1 MAKVKKTK
9 KRKWRLKKQVR
20 KTLGCLFMISAL
32 IVTAIPV
39 QPMEA
44 APGGAAGWVEDIQAD
59 NSIGFKNNWIYSNTT
74 TIPTIKANAPIYQD
88 ETGNF
93 RFAYVDR
100 NGEHNSSD
108 MDKMAVIVDFEAQEL
123 PGGKLVIPLAMDA
136 YMRFTDTSSPSGSSY
151 AAANKQGRPLFY
163 RVMTEVTRSVPG
175 NDPVLSV
182 NDENGDGILG
192 NDWVYFDDVQRVQEH
207 TAYAP
212 CTPGSESVWSPGGV
226 DVQLYYYKD
235 DKDGIPPA
243 SALVPDE
250 DGNWDPKWEA
260 VTGSD
265 DGRIVDAP
273 VRYIGN
279 QYAEFDDK
287 SNKWTIYPST
297 SRHSVFGGM
306 DEGAAVANIVSI
318 TFEKGSDG
326 RSSVQGIGDYAFMGC
341 TSLGSIT
348 LSNGLSALGN
358 YAFANCR
365 KLTSVTIPSEALL
378 DTLGSGLFAN
388 CDMLESFVLP
398 ANIRRIGDFC
408 FKNCVSL
415 TEIITSED
423 PNGLGTNLDQ
433 IGYRAFENCTSLQ
446 SLTLPASYHGAED
459 KTGDGVFHLSTV
471 QGCTS
476 LKFIKTFS
484 RTIQFVTD
492 AESESLVGGY
502 NNGDKRVDG
511 DYTFER
517 FKSEVGE
524 NFYFEGHGYRA
535 GTSGTK
541 SPTHNMANVRHICFK
556 YLNED
561 IYEIMEKG
569 FSEDVPAG
577 GSEDVGLIYQ
587 VNGANELIKFQIE
600 DINSGLTVQKAV
612 PEIIMPEKVGPHS
625 IASIVA
631 GSFDN
636 NCYIQKV
643 VIPGSV
649 ALIGDG
655 AFQGSH
661 NLQHIIFNNAATIEA
676 IGSNAFATQVVDRFH
691 GELSVHPNTC
701 DDKDNSFLT
710 ASHTPF
716 MSFTGT
722 IEKDDG
728 TNTEPFK
735 YAMKDTSKVNQ
746 GAQPLTYITYYSGMP
761 TNLTVKY
768 NPDTGKSEL
777 LHFPTMADLADGFH
791 APANYEGAYTPR
803 DSSTAYR
810 YPYMNIDLEKEALG
824 AASGGGGENQVGM
837 RNGVENIVIPT
848 GVQSVKEGLFSGLTV
863 SGNTIAS
870 LPNVTFPDETYQS
883 PAKDIKTLTT
893 KSLINIEPYTFARL
907 PELLSAYVSGTA
919 SIGNYAFDECPK
931 LETAEVGKETDTL
944 GLRPFSGCDNLKGVN
959 FNDSPYFTETDGI
972 IYALD
977 ENGAKKKIMQ
987 CLPGRGSVVGS
998 RAVGPDELAG
1008 IAEIAPEA
1016 FMDCQAVRQVDLS
1029 STTVA
1034 NIPNLCFAESKNLNV
1049 VILPNTIRAIRA
1061 GSFWNTE
1068 GLASVTIPDSIGV
1081 IEPDAF
1087 ALVDKNPDGT
1097 YGDPKKE
1104 RPASMAFDF
1113 ITLPGSVADIYAEG
1127 YNYIGVKQDD
1137 SLKKVHEVTLIDGF
1151 DNTRYK
1157 TYQVVDGENLE
1168 LTILDVNDHTADGYQ
1183 FTGWWP
1189 SAEIYN
1195 PIVAPTEITAMYEP
1209 IAANTYLVRFFDI
1222 NKQEMPEYT
1231 QRVEEGKKAIAPP
1244 KDEMEVEGKVFKGW
1258 DRDYSAITGNVD
1270 IYSIYD
1276 DRADGMFYVSFYTDA
1291 DLATMIGKTQ
1301 EVKAGESAIEPAHPT
1316 KEGYTFVSWSSEG
1329 WKNVTRDWDIFAVYT
1344 QGSGNPNNPD
1354 DPNNPSGGNNGDNN
1368 GGNNGGGSGG
1378 GSGSSG
1384 SSNDSVS
1391 GNGKK
1396 YKVTVNDGSGSGE
1409 YTAGT
1414 IVPINAYAR
1423 ADGTVFDKWTSSS
1436 SGVGFVNQSAV
1447 STTFT
1452 MPANDVVVSA
1462 TFKKGGVSSTVSG
1475 NTRSTRRN
1483 STTTVDVTKNGISNT
1498 DLASANVNGSSDNY
1512 VIRVS
1517 DDAQATAAVIAAL
1530 EAKYGDLSNIAYLP
1544 MDISLYDATGQ
1555 RKITDVSGITVDI
1568 TLPLPDG
1575 LIQYAGN
1582 NKAAA
1587 VSNGSLEDLNTKFT
1601 TIDGVPC
1608 VQFTAT
1614 QFSPY
1619 TIYVDKGN
1627 LTEGLIDATP
1637 KTGDPIHPKWFL
1649 AMGLACISIILFC
1662 KKDKKQPRMKTA

>member
-1 MAKVKKTK
+1 MAKGKKTK
-9 KRKWRLKKQVR
+9 KRKWRLKRQVR

-44 APGGAAGWVEDIQAD
+44 APGNATTGWVEDTVTD
-59 NSIGFKNNWIYSNTT
+59 TDGKSRVDFKNNWVYSNTT
-74 TIPTIKANAPIYQD
+74 TIPTIQGDAPIYQD

-93 RFAYVDR
+93 RFAYVDSK
-100 NGEHNSSD
+100 GFHNSSE
-108 MDKMAVIVDFEAQEL
+108 MNKMAVIVGFEAQEL
-123 PGGKLVIPLAMDA
+123 PGGKLVIPLTMDA

-163 RVMTEVTRSVPG
+163 QVMTEVTRSVPG
-175 NDPVLSV
+175 NEQVRSV
-182 NDENGDGILG
+182 DDLNGDGLL
-192 NDWVYFDDVQRVQEH
+192 NDWVTFDDVQRVQEP
-207 TAYAP
+207 TEFSP
-212 CTPGSESVWSPGGV
+212 CTPGTESKWSPGGL
-226 DVQLYYYKD
+226 DVQLYYYNVG
-235 DKDGIPPA
+235 DGIPPA
-243 SALVPDE
+243 SALKPDV
-250 DGNWDPKWEA
+250 DGKWDANWTP
-260 VTGSD
+260 VTGSE

-279 QYAEFDDK
+279 QYAVFDEATK
-287 SNKWTIYPST
+287 KWTIKDST
-297 SRHSVFGGM
+297 SRHSVFGGT

-318 TFEKGSDG
+318 TFERGSDG
-326 RSSVQGIGDYAFMGC
+326 RSSVQGIGDFAFIGC
-341 TSLGSIT
+341 TSLSSIT

-365 KLTSVTIPSEALL
+365 KLSSVTIPSEALL

-388 CDMLESFVLP
+388 CDKLESFTLP

-433 IGYRAFENCTSLQ
+433 IGYRAFENCTALQ
-446 SLTLPASYHGAED
+446 SLTLPASYHGAD
-459 KTGDGVFHLSTV
+459 KKNNGVFHLSTV
-471 QGCTS
+471 KGCTN
-476 LKFIKTFS
+476 LKYIKTFS
-484 RTIQFVTD
+484 RTIEFVTD
-492 AESESLVGGY
+492 AEPDTVVGGY
-502 NNGDKRVDG
+502 AGSGEVDG
-511 DYTFER
+511 DYTFEN
-517 FKSEVGE
+517 FKSEVGDD
-524 NFYFEGHGYRA
+524 FYFEGHGYRA

-569 FSEDVPAG
+569 FSKDVPAG

-600 DINSGLTVQKAV
+600 DINSGITVQKPV
-612 PEIIMPEKVGPHS
+612 PEIIMPEKVGPHEINS
-625 IASIVA
+625 IMA

-636 NCYIQKV
+636 NCYVQKV

-649 ALIGDG
+649 VLIGDS

-661 NLQHIIFNNAATIEA
+661 NLQHIIFNNAANIETI
-676 IGSNAFATQVVDRFH
+676 GPNAFATQVVDTFH
-691 GELSVHPNTC
+691 GNTSVHPNTC
-701 DDKDNSFLT
+701 TDTGFLS

-716 MSFTGT
+716 MSFTGA

-735 YAMKDTSKVNQ
+735 YAMKETSKVNA
-746 GAQPLTYITYYSGMP
+746 GAQPTTYITYYSGMP

-791 APANYEGAYTPR
+791 APAGYEGAYTPR
-803 DSSTAYR
+803 GSSTAYR
-810 YPYMNIDLEKEALG
+810 YPYMTFELEQEAFG
-824 AASGGGGENQVGM
+824 AASGGGGENQVNM

-870 LPNVTFPDETYQS
+870 LPDVTFPDDTYQA
-883 PAKDIKTLTT
+883 PAKDIKSLTT
-893 KSLINIEPYTFARL
+893 KGLINIEPYTFARL

-931 LETAEVGKETDTL
+931 LETAEIGKETDTL
-944 GLRPFSGCDNLKGVN
+944 GLRPFSGCDNLREVN
-959 FNDSPYFTETDGI
+959 FNGSPYFTEEEGI
-972 IYALD
+972 IYGLD
-977 ENGAKKKIMQ
+977 ENGAKVKIMQ
-987 CLPGRGSVVGS
+987 CLPGRGNVVGS
-998 RAVGPDELAG
+998 RAVGPDELTG
-1008 IAEIAPEA
+1008 IKEIAPEA
-1016 FMDCQAVRQVDLS
+1016 FMDCESIRQVDLTS
-1029 STTVA
+1029 SVVV
-1034 NIPNLCFAESKNLNV
+1034 NIPNRCFAESKNLNV
-1049 VILPNTIRAIRA
+1049 VELPNTIKSIRA

-1068 GLASVTIPDSIGV
+1068 GLASVKIPDSIAV

-1087 ALVDKNPDGT
+1087 ALVEKNPDGT
-1097 YGDPKKE
+1097 YGDPQKD
-1104 RPASMAFDF
+1104 RPASMRFDF

-1151 DNTRYK
+1151 NNTRYK
-1157 TYQVVDGENLE
+1157 TYQVVDGESLE
-1168 LTILDVNDHTADGYQ
+1168 LTILDVNDHTAEGYQ

-1222 NKQEMPEYT
+1222 NKEEMKEYT

-1276 DRADGMFYVSFYTDA
+1276 DRADGMFYVTFYTDA

-1329 WKNVTRDWDIFAVYT
+1329 WKNVTRDWDIFAVYS
-1344 QGSGNPNNPD
+1344 QGSGNPNDPN
-1354 DPNNPSGGNNGDNN
+1354 DPNNPGGGNNN
-1368 GGNNGGGSGG
+1368 GGSGNGSG

-1384 SSNDSVS
+1384 SSDDSVS

-1396 YKVTVNDGSGSGE
+1396 YKVTVNEGSGSGE

-1436 SGVGFVNQSAV
+1436 NGVGFVNQSAV

-1452 MPANDVVVSA
+1452 MPANDVVISA
-1462 TFKKGGVSSTVSG
+1462 TFKKGGASSTVSG

-1498 DLASANVNGSSDNY
+1498 DLASANVNGSSDNF

-1582 NKAAA
+1582 NRAAA

-1614 QFSPY
+1614 HFSPY

-1662 KKDKKQPRMKTA
+1662 KKDKRQPRMKTA

>member
-44 APGGAAGWVEDIQAD
+44 APGGPAGWVEEIDPPNNDWSQ
-59 NSIGFKNNWIYSNTT
+59 SNNWVYSNTT
-74 TIPTIKANAPIYQD
+74 TIPTIADGAPVYRDQ
-88 ETGNF
+88 TGNF
-93 RFAYVDR
+93 RFVYVDR
-100 NGEHNSSD
+100 SGNYTGSD
-108 MDKMAVIVDFEAQEL
+108 MNKLAIIVGFQAQEL
-123 PGGKLVIPLAMDA
+123 PGGNLQIPLVMDA
-136 YMRFTDTSSPSGSSY
+136 YMRFTDGATGTEAY
-151 AAANKQGRPLFY
+151 AAANKLGKPLY
-163 RVMTEVTRSVPG
+163 YKKTKTVTRNVPG
-175 NDPVLSV
+175 NDPVLTI
-182 NDENGDGILG
+182 DDLNGNGI
-192 NDWVYFDDVQRVQEH
+192 FDDYV
-207 TAYAP
+207 TYADDQQVEEFEAFRP
-212 CTPGSESVWSPGGV
+212 CTPNEESIWSPGGT
-226 DVQLYYYKD
+226 DVELYYYD
-235 DKDGIPPA
+235 TASGIP
-243 SALVPDE
+243 SNEALGKDE
-250 DGNWDPKWEA
+250 KEDTNWTLISGDR
-260 VTGSD
+260 D
-265 DGRIVDAP
+265 NRIREAP
-273 VRYIGN
+273 VRFIGN
-279 QYAEFDDK
+279 QYAGTDGQIHK
-287 SNKWTIYPST
+287 ST
-297 SRHSVFGGM
+297 SKHSVFGGSE
-306 DEGAAVANIVSI
+306 EGVAISNIVNL
-318 TFEKGSDG
+318 TFERDSQGKSNIE
-326 RSSVQGIGDYAFMGC
+326 GIGDYAFLGC
-341 TSLGSIT
+341 INLSSIRLG
-348 LSNGLSALGN
+348 NGLSSLGN

-365 KLTSVTIPSEALL
+365 RLVSVTMPTETTLT
-378 DTLGSGLFAN
+378 TLGAGLFAN
-388 CDMLESFVLP
+388 CDILESFTLP
-398 ANIRRIGDFC
+398 NAIDSIGDFC
-408 FKNCVSL
+408 FKNCVNL
-415 TEIITSED
+415 TEIITSDRED
-423 PNGLGTNLDQ
+423 GKGTALNR

-446 SLTLPASYHGAED
+446 SLTLPASYNGAD
-459 KTGDGVFHLSTV
+459 QNGNGVFHLSTV
-471 QGCTS
+471 MGCTS
-476 LKFIKTFS
+476 LKNIKTFS
-484 RTIQFVTD
+484 NTIQFVTD
-492 AESESLVGGY
+492 AESENDGIGGY
-502 NNGDKRVDG
+502 DGGSKKVDG
-511 DYTFER
+511 DYTFDR
-517 FKSEVGE
+517 FKADVKDTFWIEGPGYKAGSSGE
-524 NFYFEGHGYRA
+524 
-535 GTSGTK
+535 K
-541 SPTHNMANVRHICFK
+541 SQTHNVANLRHICFK
-556 YLNED
+556 YLDED
-561 IYEIMEKG
+561 RYEIMEKG
-569 FSEDVPAG
+569 FSSTAT
-577 GSEDVGLIYQ
+577 STEDVGLIYQ

-600 DINSGLTVQKAV
+600 DIKTGLPERKPV
-612 PEIIMPEKVGPHS
+612 PEIIMPERVGPKYIS
-625 IASIVA
+625 SIVE

-636 NCYIQKV
+636 NCYIEKIS
-643 VIPGSV
+643 IPGSV
-649 ALIGDG
+649 TYIGNN
-655 AFQGSH
+655 AFKGSH
-661 NLQHIIFNNAATIEA
+661 NLKHLIFTNAGNIEA
-676 IGSNAFATQVVDRFH
+676 IGDGAFATQVVDTFH
-691 GELSVHPNTC
+691 GNTSVHPNSCT
-701 DDKDNSFLT
+701 DTSFLDS
-710 ASHTPF
+710 SHTPF
-716 MSFTGT
+716 MSFTGA

-735 YAMKDTSKVNQ
+735 YAMKATSKVNE

-777 LHFPTMADLADGFH
+777 LHFPTMADLTEGFKAPDG
-791 APANYEGAYTPR
+791 YVGAYKPR
-803 DSSTAYR
+803 DSTVAYR
-810 YPYMNIDLEKEALG
+810 YPYMTTDLAAEALG
-824 AASGGGGENQVGM
+824 AANGGGSENQVNM

-870 LPNVTFPDETYQS
+870 LPAVTFPDETYQS

-1462 TFKKGGVSSTVSG
+1462 TFKKGGASSTVSG

-1614 QFSPY
+1614 HFSPY